1 MAKILLFTKMLLRR
15 RFISLLNFYTRLPLE
30 VFVPVRRYFSWRS
43 IAASSERNYF
53 ILWRYTIF
61 MFLCVQMLFK
71 KQLSGMQWASVFLL
85 TFGCIIKDINHAA
98 KSHTVTSTPDSRS
111 EDSMH
116 TGDSS
121 LWPYLDVHVL
131 LILLQVFCS
140 CFAGVYNEYLL
151 KNTGCEIHIMMANVF
166 MYLHSILCNLIVL
179 VLKGELATAFTWSG
193 VASLGQPLVI
203 TLIVNYAAIGIVTSL
218 FLHTLN
224 SIVKSF
230 ASALELMF
238 TAVLCWVIF
247 GIPIDLYTL
256 LALAVVIGAT
266 VLYAQN
272 PVINKSRSDI
282 QLQSKSDDSKVWKK
296 DLIEKKERRKIE
308 KGSVLEC
315 TILLIAFIFCFL
327 LLK

>member
-1 MAKILLFTKMLLRR
+1 
-15 RFISLLNFYTRLPLE
+15 
-30 VFVPVRRYFSWRS
+30 
-43 IAASSERNYF
+43 
-53 ILWRYTIF
+53 

-282 QLQSKSDDSKVWKK
+282 QLQSKSDDSKV
-296 DLIEKKERRKIE
+296 
-308 KGSVLEC
+308 
-315 TILLIAFIFCFL
+315 
-327 LLK
+327 